1 MTKFKLGRK
10 NNWELFIILIW
21 WKSGVVLRNVNR
33 NLAAGEETESGTA
46 TFDGNPDCWPSRLL
60 WRSDNRLII
69 VCIVSKGSF
78 RFPTF
83 SLPQSLRS
91 PCAPCNPDQSSS
103 FLIPSSEE
111 PERGQN
117 IIGCNFPVNH
127 VKIVKCRVNTFPIQL
142 STKFRESFFTIRD
155 PYYLLCY

>member
-21 WKSGVVLRNVNR
+21 WKSAVVLRNVNR
-33 NLAAGEETESGTA
+33 KLAAGEETESGTA
-46 TFDGNPDCWPSRLL
+46 TFDGNPDCWPSRLV

-69 VCIVSKGSF
+69 ICSIPGF
-78 RFPTF
+78 LCFPTF

-103 FLIPSSEE
+103 FLILIPFSEE

-127 VKIVKCRVNTFPIQL
+127 VKIVKWRVNTTAVNEI
-142 STKFRESFFTIRD
+142 SRKFFHNSG
-155 PYYLLCY
+155 PLLLTMLLD